1 METLRVSLDAMTTPP
16 SLGVDSF
23 LVVISAAVAIEL
35 LADSPLV
42 AASPLL
48 PS

>member
-16 SLGVDSF
+16 SLGVVSF
-23 LVVISAAVAIEL
+23 LVAIEL

>member
-1 METLRVSLDAMTTPP
+1 METLQVSSDAVTTPP

-23 LVVISAAVAIEL
+23 LVTIEL

-42 AASPLL
+42 AASLLL
-48 PS
+48 PSQLA